1 MQCELDLLV
10 SLTDIKTRPNN
21 VLQRPKLVKRG
32 KWERIEVINK
42 QSYPRETL
50 QICSLMRV
58 YLPLHTPQLQRLH
71 TCNITF
77 FKCGQVTRACWLW
90 YLDCWNCR
98 LVSCWMYSF
107 TLWGSRL
114 KESSLWVGV
123 LFFSGTLNVQQ
134 HLIPFLVS
142 VYCGNRKLRYMGLSR
157 HSKLWVGGY
166 LLFSLLIA
174 LCRSLSCSQES
185 LFCPNR

>member
-10 SLTDIKTRPNN
+10 NLTDIKTRPSN
-21 VLQRPKLVKRG
+21 VWQRPKLVKSG

-50 QICSLMRV
+50 RICSLMRV
-58 YLPLHTPQLQRLH
+58 YLSLLNPQLQRLH
-71 TCNITF
+71 TYNITF
-77 FKCGQVTRACWLW
+77 FKCGQVTRAFWLW

-114 KESSLWVGV
+114 KESL
-123 LFFSGTLNVQQ
+123 
-134 HLIPFLVS
+134 P
-142 VYCGNRKLRYMGLSR
+142 CG
-157 HSKLWVGGY
+157 
-166 LLFSLLIA
+166 
-174 LCRSLSCSQES
+174 QECY
-185 LFCPNR
+185 FPVH